1 MEQEQLIEN
10 EQIIT
15 QSSEGV
21 VTLTTHRIRYA
32 TSGWGHAH
40 ITSIM
45 LDSISSIQSH
55 FKSIPLFIVLG
66 VAAFIVG
73 LFAEFNNESGGAIAG
88 LAVGAVFTLLY
99 FASRKHVVTVSSKGG
114 AAISFLAKGMDQYEI
129 TKFIDQVEEAKN
141 SRRAAVL

>member
-1 MEQEQLIEN
+1 MEQEQLFEN

-15 QSSEGV
+15 QSSGGV

-45 LDSISSIQSH
+45 LESISSVQSH
-55 FKSIPLFIVLG
+55 FKSIPLFIVLS
-66 VAAFIVG
+66 VAALAVG
-73 LFAEFNNESGGAIAG
+73 LFAEMNNESGGFIAG
-88 LAVGAVFTLLY
+88 LAVGAVLILLY

-129 TKFIDQVEEAKN
+129 TRFIDQVEEAKHN
-141 SRRAAVL
+141 RRVSVL